1 MFILPAKKFDGQQRP
16 NNQSKD
22 LINEYIRF
30 PQVLLIGP
38 QGEQFGVMS
47 SREAQLKA
55 NEFELDLLCVAPQA
69 QPPVC
74 KIINYSKW

>member
-1 MFILPAKKFDGQQRP
+1 MFILPAKKFYGQQRP

-55 NEFELDLLCVAPQA
+55 NEFELDLL
-69 QPPVC
+69 
-74 KIINYSKW
+74 